1 MDDNTDKFIDRV
13 LEILPSEGL
22 EELNAMIDEGKT
34 SKESLEDLLKKY
46 NINPATIAKDI
57 EGKA

>member
-13 LEILPSEGL
+13 LENLPTEGL
-22 EELNAMIDEGKT
+22 EELNTMIDEGKI

-46 NINPATIAKDI
+46 NVNPSSIAKDI

>member
-57 EGKA
+57 

>member
-1 MDDNTDKFIDRV
+1 MDDNTDKFIDKV

-22 EELNAMIDEGKT
+22 EELNAMIDGGQI

>member
-1 MDDNTDKFIDRV
+1 MDDNTDKFIDKV
-13 LEILPSEGL
+13 VESLPTEGL
-22 EELNAMIDEGKT
+22 EELNAMIDEGKI